1 MRYFADL
8 HIHSKYSRAV
18 SPLMDLPHLA
28 EGAKRKGLQILG
40 TGDFTHPLWFKHL
53 KATLQNESNEGSGLF
68 AYRDV
73 RFMLT
78 AEVATFKSTPKGVKK
93 VHHVIHAPSFE
104 VVEQLNDVYGKMG
117 SLEADGRPMFGNCSP
132 AELMEKTHEVSPDA
146 VLIPAH
152 AWTPW
157 FGIFGSM
164 SGYNSIE
171 EGYEEQAKHII
182 ALETGMSSDPA
193 MNWRLSKL
201 DKYALMSNSDS
212 HSPYPWRLGRECN
225 VFDFGSNGEA
235 SFSSIFSAVK
245 NHDKRHFLFTVEVDP
260 AYGKYH
266 YDGHRLCNFSASPE
280 ETRKLKSVCPVC
292 HRHLTIGVENRV
304 EELADRPLGFVP
316 ENAIPFKKVLPLHEL
331 VAAYRKSSLSSKRV
345 MEEADSLITS
355 VGSELSVL
363 LDTPEPQLRK
373 HADEGLVAVIMRNR
387 EGALKVKP
395 GYDGEYGV
403 LQLNAATKL
412 GQTTLGAY

>member
-8 HIHSKYSRAV
+8 HLHSKYSRAV

-40 TGDFTHPLWFKHL
+40 TGDFTHPLWVKHL
-53 KATLQNESNEGSGLF
+53 KTYLKDESNGLYSF
-68 AYRDV
+68 GGV
-73 RFMLT
+73 LFMLT

-117 SLEADGRPMFGNCSP
+117 NLAADGRPMFGSCSP
-132 AELMEKTHEVSPDA
+132 ANLVEKTYEACHDA
-146 VLIPAH
+146 VIVAAH
-152 AWTPW
+152 CWTPY

-164 SGYNSIE
+164 SGYNSVE
-171 EGYEEQAKHII
+171 EGYEDQAKHIFAI
-182 ALETGMSSDPA
+182 ETGMSSSPD

-225 VFDFGSNGEA
+225 AFEFDQP
-235 SFSSIFSAVK
+235 SFRGIFDAVK
-245 NHDKRHFLFTVEVDP
+245 AHDKKHFLFTVEVDP

-266 YDGHRLCNFSASPE
+266 YDGHRLCNFSSSPA
-280 ETRKLKSVCPVC
+280 ETKKLGGICPVC

-304 EELADRPLGFVP
+304 EELADRPLGFTP
-316 ENAIPFKKVLPLHEL
+316 ANAIPFKKILPLHEL
-331 VAAYRKSSLSSKRV
+331 VAAYRKSALSSKKV
-345 MEEADSLITS
+345 MEEADGIITS
-355 VGSELSVL
+355 VGSELGVL
-363 LDTPEPQLRK
+363 LDAPEALLK
-373 HADEGLVAVIMRNR
+373 KKADEGLVAVIMRNR

-395 GYDGEYGV
+395 GFDGEYGV
-403 LQLNAATKL
+403 LQLDEATKP
-412 GQTTLGAY
+412 GQKTLDAY